1 MDETHKLAQELD
13 ELSKKNE
20 PKARVGHKNCIPHID
35 VFLEDGSTKEE
46 QKIVMCVCAI

>member
-20 PKARVGHKNCIPHID
+20 PKARVGHKNCIPHEMMSP
-35 VFLEDGSTKEE
+35 VFKN
-46 QKIVMCVCAI
+46 